1 MSPVWGIVAG
11 CINGLLMLLFIGIWV
26 WAWLPRHRRSF
37 DALSRIPMQDEEPG
51 SMPTE
56 EMS

>member
-11 CINGLLMLLFIGIWV
+11 CINLILMLLFIGIWV
-26 WAWLPRHRRSF
+26 WAWLPRHRKSF

-56 EMS
+56 ERS